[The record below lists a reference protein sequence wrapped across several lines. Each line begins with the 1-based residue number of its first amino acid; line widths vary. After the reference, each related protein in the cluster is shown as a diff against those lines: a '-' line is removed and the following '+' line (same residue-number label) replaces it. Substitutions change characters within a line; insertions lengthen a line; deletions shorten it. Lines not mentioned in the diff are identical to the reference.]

1 MNEQAIEQFL
11 NTKYSADSNMIIQIM
26 NDMKYCIYGGYF
38 QLVKMMSDNFGI
50 DISEIKTCIGN
61 DKDKWYCVI
70 DKELFEHVVF
80 S

>member
-11 NTKYSADSNMIIQIM
+11 NTKYSADSSMIIQAI
-26 NDMKYCIYGGYF
+26 NNMKYCIYGGYF
-38 QLVKMMSDNFGI
+38 QLIKMMSDNFGI

-61 DKDKWYCVI
+61 DK
-70 DKELFEHVVF
+70 ELFDYVVL